1 MTRLQAD
8 CLLLLTA
15 LIWGTAFI
23 AQKTGMDGGLGPYG
37 FVGVRFLLSFLVVL
51 PLAWCERRKAPVR
64 AEKLNPVWVWLL
76 CTVFVGGVILQQI
89 GIQYTSVTNA
99 GFLTGL
105 YVVGVP
111 FVGWLLFRRRPAW
124 IVLPACLL
132 AVAGTWLLNGA
143 SLTRIGYGDMMVL
156 LCALSFAVQVVV
168 IGYIVQ
174 KTARPLFYS
183 VLQYGCCAFVGLAL
197 ALICETINA
206 DVLLQNAP
214 QLLYAGVVSGG
225 IAYTLQAVAQQ
236 HTPAADAAV
245 ILAGEA
251 LFAALAGMILLGDRL
266 DMMGWAG
273 CGLIFAAILLVE
285 IGALW
290 LRKRRAHQRET
301 ITL

>member
-8 CLLLLTA
+8 ALLLLTA

-23 AQKTGMDGGLGPYG
+23 AQKTGMDGLGPYG

-51 PLAWCERRKAPVR
+51 PLALRERRKAPVQP
-64 AEKLNPVWVWLL
+64 EKLNPAWAMLL
-76 CTVFVGGVILQQI
+76 CAVFVGGVILQQI
-89 GIQYTSVTNA
+89 GIKYTSVTNA

-111 FVGWLLFRRRPAW
+111 FVAWLLFRRRPAW
-124 IVLPACLL
+124 VVLPACLL

-143 SLTRIGYGDMMVL
+143 ALTRMGYGDIMIL

-174 KTARPLFYS
+174 RTARPLFYS
-183 VLQYGCCAFVGLAL
+183 VLQYACCAVVGLVL
-197 ALICETINA
+197 A
-206 DVLLQNAP
+206 VLHEHISLAVIWQNAP
-214 QLLYAGVVSGG
+214 QLLYAGVISGG

-236 HTPAADAAV
+236 HTPASDAAV

-251 LFAALAGMILLGDRL
+251 LFAALAGMVLLGDRL
-266 DMMGWAG
+266 DMMGWIG

-290 LRKRRAHQRET
+290 LMKRRQRQRET

>member
-1 MTRLQAD
+1 MSRLQAD

-23 AQKTGMDGGLGPYG
+23 AQKTGMEGLGPYG

-51 PLAWCERRKAPVR
+51 PLAFLEHKKARP
-64 AEKLNPVWVWLL
+64 AAGELHPFWVLLL
-76 CTVFVGGVILQQI
+76 CAVFVGGVILQQI
-89 GIQYTSVTNA
+89 GIKYTSVTNA

-124 IVLPACLL
+124 TVLPACLL
-132 AVAGTWLLNGA
+132 AVTGTWLLNGA
-143 SLTRIGYGDMMVL
+143 ALTRIGYGDLMIL

-174 KTARPLFYS
+174 KTARPLYYS
-183 VLQYGCCAFVGLAL
+183 LLQYGGCAVVGLIL
-197 ALICETINA
+197 ACVFEGITG
-206 DVLLQNAP
+206 DVVLQNAP

-251 LFAALAGMILLGDRL
+251 FFAAFAGMILLGDRL
-266 DMMGWAG
+266 NVTGWIG

-285 IGALW
+285 IGALLLIRRRV
-290 LRKRRAHQRET
+290 LRVQ
-301 ITL
+301 